1 VPESVFGVRAR
12 RFGAVRV
19 GSPFLAQV
27 ILRLARTAED
37 HRFVAVSLV
46 PGTLFSVTRRT
57 IFEHWRSEL
66 LNVDSRQG
74 SLQSAAKQVAAVTQ
88 DRLDL
93 GALAGPRRR
102 DEPGLRWVPYKE
114 AFSPALVR
122 EVLDCWGEV
131 DGPLL
136 DPFAGSGT
144 SLFVSVE
151 RNIAA
156 IGVELLPY
164 PQWAAQTLL
173 DARFADAEPLREIC
187 YQAIQGARR
196 RRRSNVRPAIPAP
209 AAQWALPVEVADTVV
224 AVRSRLPP
232 RGSSTEADLAHL
244 ALLSVVESVSTSVK
258 DGTSLR
264 HRSRSRAG
272 RTTRPGRKDER
283 SSQSTVFE
291 RFRAATEVIADDLP
305 KLPSGETSAIV
316 YRGDARQLPLED
328 RSVGCVV
335 FSPPYPNRYDYAA
348 VYQLEL
354 AVGEFISD
362 REELKAMR
370 RSLLRSHLE
379 APAPVRP
386 TLDEPVVVEVLR
398 TVGKAAAHEP
408 AIAGRTMR
416 MLVGYFDDMR
426 TVLGEIARVLRP
438 GAPAACVV
446 STQTYFGVAV
456 PTDVMLAALAQR
468 VGLQTDGLWVL
479 RHKRVAVQQR
489 SRGTVKS
496 RGGREVVLLLR
507 KPR

>member
-1 VPESVFGVRAR
+1 M
-12 RFGAVRV
+12 
-19 GSPFLAQV
+19 
-27 ILRLARTAED
+27 
-37 HRFVAVSLV
+37 
-46 PGTLFSVTRRT
+46 TRRT
-57 IFEHWRSEL
+57 IFEQLRSEL
-66 LNVDSRQG
+66 HAADAPKG
-74 SLQSAAKQVAAVTQ
+74 SLASAAKQMAMLTR

-93 GALAGPRRR
+93 GVLAGPRRR

-151 RNIAA
+151 RDIAA
-156 IGVELLPY
+156 IGIELLGY
-164 PQWAAQTLL
+164 ARWAAQTVL
-173 DARFADAEPLREIC
+173 DARYAQADPLREIC
-187 YQAIQGARR
+187 GDAVRSARR
-196 RRRSNVRPAIPAP
+196 RRRSDVQPAIPAP
-209 AAQWALPVEVADTVV
+209 AAHWALSVEVAETVV
-224 AVRSRLPP
+224 ALRSRLPS
-232 RGSSTEADLAHL
+232 RGSSPEADLAHL

-264 HRSRSRAG
+264 HRLRSRAG

-283 SSQSTVFE
+283 PSRSTVFE
-291 RFRAATEVIADDLP
+291 QFRTAANAIIDDLP
-305 KLPSGETSAIV
+305 KLPGSQTPAIV
-316 YRGDARQLPLED
+316 HHADARELPVQD
-328 RSVGCVV
+328 RSIGCAV

-354 AVGEFISD
+354 AVGEFVAD
-362 REELKAMR
+362 HDELKAVR

-379 APAPVRP
+379 APAPVEP
-386 TLDEPVVVEVLR
+386 ALDEPVVVEVLQQ
-398 TVGKAAAHEP
+398 VCAAAADEP
-408 AIAGRTMR
+408 AAASRTMR
-416 MLVGYFDDMR
+416 MLIGYFDDMR
-426 TVLGEIARVLRP
+426 IVLGELARVLRP

-456 PTDVMLAALAQR
+456 PTDLMLAALAQR
-468 VGLQTDGLWVL
+468 AGLQVDGLWVL

-496 RGGREVVLLLR
+496 QGGREVVLLLR
-507 KPR
+507 RP